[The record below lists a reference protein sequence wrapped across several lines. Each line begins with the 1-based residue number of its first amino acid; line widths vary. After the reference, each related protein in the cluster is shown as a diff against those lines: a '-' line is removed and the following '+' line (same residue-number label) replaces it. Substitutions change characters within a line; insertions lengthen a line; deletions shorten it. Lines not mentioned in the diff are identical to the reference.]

1 MLSFIAH
8 RITRFLDII
17 VFVQLV
23 GLGTALKKFW
33 SVETL
38 KKKIA
43 KSKVEVHAGLYFFP
57 KHSRSRIIETRQP
70 RCFRSDFL
78 HNIRKWYE
86 IIFAR

>member
-23 GLGTALKKFW
+23 GLGMALKKFW

-43 KSKVEVHAGLYFFP
+43 KSKVEVHAGLY
-57 KHSRSRIIETRQP
+57 
-70 RCFRSDFL
+70 
-78 HNIRKWYE
+78 
-86 IIFAR
+86 IFSKTLSLQDYRNQTTKMFSV